1 MYVLNNDKTIYC
13 DIDDSLIAFG
23 VINPETPDSSIL
35 SISCNGTTE
44 SYEVLWDNVQALKEF
59 KQRGFG
65 VVLWT
70 QSPIAWAV
78 AVAQALKL
86 EDYIDVVACKPN
98 WIIDD
103 LQPEAWMPRA
113 KLYTKKN

>member
-1 MYVLNNDKTIYC
+1 MFILNNDKTIYC

-23 VINPETPDSSIL
+23 VINPETPDSSII

-44 SYEVLWDNVQALKEF
+44 NYEVLWDNVQALKEF

-70 QSPIAWAV
+70 QSPIAWAI
-78 AVAQALKL
+78 AVAEALKL
-86 EDYIDVVACKPN
+86 ENYIDVVACKPMFL
-98 WIIDD
+98 IDD
-103 LQPEAWMPRA
+103 LPASEFMPKSR
-113 KLYTKKN
+113 LYNKE